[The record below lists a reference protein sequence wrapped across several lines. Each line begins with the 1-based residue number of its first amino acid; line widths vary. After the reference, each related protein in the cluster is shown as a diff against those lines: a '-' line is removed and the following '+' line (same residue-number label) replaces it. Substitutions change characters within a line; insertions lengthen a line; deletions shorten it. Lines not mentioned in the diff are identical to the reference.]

1 MFTQYNGFDSPFHTG
16 FNIFLFMFFII
27 FALII
32 GTFIVMIVK
41 NIYTWNQNNHAPLL
55 TIHAK
60 IVSKRTHISHHR
72 HGSANM
78 RNIHSTSSTQ
88 YFVTFQVESGD
99 RIEFRIS
106 GTEYGLLADND
117 SGTLSFQGT
126 RYLSFRR
133 D

>member
-1 MFTQYNGFDSPFHTG
+1 MFDSFQS
-16 FNIFLFMFFII
+16 FLFLI

-55 TIHAK
+55 TVHAK
-60 IVSKRTHISHHR
+60 IVSKRTHISRHH

-78 RNIHSTSSTQ
+78 HNIHTTSSTQ

>member
-1 MFTQYNGFDSPFHTG
+1 MH
-16 FNIFLFMFFII
+16 
-27 FALII
+27 
-32 GTFIVMIVK
+32 
-41 NIYTWNQNNHAPLL
+41 
-55 TIHAK
+55 
-60 IVSKRTHISHHR
+60 
-72 HGSANM
+72 
-78 RNIHSTSSTQ
+78 NIHTTSSTQ